1 MVLIAELVN
10 TTTGG
15 ERHQSMAQSRALI
28 TETEREHLA
37 GEHGDRRKYE
47 ATSRIRSRISDE
59 LTEDIAVLEEHH
71 PDLLEEMR
79 NVVCETD

>member
-1 MVLIAELVN
+1 
-10 TTTGG
+10 
-15 ERHQSMAQSRALI
+15 MAQSRALI
-28 TETEREHLA
+28 TEKERQHLA
-37 GEHGDRRKYE
+37 GEHGNQRKYE

-71 PDLLEEMR
+71 PDLLEEVQ